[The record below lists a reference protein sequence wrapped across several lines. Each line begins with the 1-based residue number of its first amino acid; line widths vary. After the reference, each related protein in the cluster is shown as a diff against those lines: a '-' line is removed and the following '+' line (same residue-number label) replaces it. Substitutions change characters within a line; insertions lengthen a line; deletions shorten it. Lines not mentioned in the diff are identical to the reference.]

1 MKVNYPNTFWDTRYS
16 TADYAYGVEPNR
28 YFQQCLDRI
37 PTPGRLLLLAEGE
50 GRNAVYAAQK
60 GWAVTAVDF
69 SVKAKEK
76 AMALAAEKGV
86 TLDYVVADI
95 RHFDDVEG
103 APWDAIALIYAHFE
117 PEMRTAVHQK
127 CIEAVRPGGSIILE
141 AFNRHQLSRTSGGP
155 KHIDMLYAKTMLQ
168 TDFAALDALELL
180 EATVF
185 LDEGEGHAGLA
196 EVVRAHFQK
205 PISA

>member
-1 MKVNYPNTFWDTRYS
+1 MKINYPNSFWDTRYAS
-16 TADYAYGVEPNR
+16 DDYTYGVEPNR
-28 YFQQCLDRI
+28 YFQQCLDLI

-60 GWAVTAVDF
+60 GWSVTAVDF

-76 AMALAAEKGV
+76 ALALAAGKGV
-86 TLDYVVADI
+86 EIDYFVADI
-95 RHFDDVEG
+95 QQFDMKGG

-117 PEMRTAVHQK
+117 PEMRAAVHQK
-127 CIEAVRPGGSIILE
+127 CMEAVRPGGSIIIE
-141 AFNRHQLSRTSGGP
+141 AFNRHQLTRSSGGP

-168 TDFAALDALELL
+168 TDFAALDAVELL

-196 EVVRAHFQK
+196 EVTRAHFKK
-205 PISA
+205 PLQA